1 MAKNMQQDLTQH
13 LSRKELQDL
22 KNKRTA
28 LAIFQFSWIMAFVS
42 LIAANWQLRYQ
53 AASWPPPGVEKLGV
67 VIPTLMTLVLIVS
80 SLLVR
85 SATRSVKAGKPERF
99 NNRWGL
105 ALLLGIIFIVVM
117 AWEWV
122 AVPVSGQYSN
132 LFRLMVGFHGV
143 HALVIGAFMVVV
155 YRNGRAGAYDTYHF
169 WPVEGAAGLW
179 HFVTVA
185 WVLFYSVLYLA

>member
-1 MAKNMQQDLTQH
+1 MQQDLSQH

-22 KNKRTA
+22 KNKRTG
-28 LAIFQFSWIMAFVS
+28 LAIFQFSWIMAFVA

-53 AASWPPPGVEKLGV
+53 FTTWPPPGVEKFGIG
-67 VIPTLMTLVLIVS
+67 IPTLVTLLLIVS

-85 SATRSVKAGKPERF
+85 SATRAVKRGDHGIFES
-99 NNRWGL
+99 RWGL
-105 ALLLGIIFIVVM
+105 SLILGVIFVVVM

-122 AVPVSGQYSN
+122 IVPVSGQYSN

-155 YRNGRAGAYDTYHF
+155 YRNGRAGAYDEYHF

-185 WVLFYSVLYLA
+185 WVLFYLVLYLV